1 MTENE
6 NFNQKIISA
15 AEEREQWFDN
25 VELPKLLEDYRLHFS
40 CLRNIFDNLVK
51 RSLLVPDPYK
61 NDSRITSIS
70 LPETSSFADN
80 ERSIVLGIRLSQ
92 YETMLDYVCNFMKF
106 SVSQLDNGKIKKM
119 LELNNT
125 FSWANLSV
133 NSTRPN
139 TRALAIAMNELK
151 SGVQPIVQSLLKDSV
166 AKTQTAMAEID
177 SGLKNLA
184 DFQRE
189 RYKIEIRKKVF
200 ANPSF
205 DKEKAFASSG
215 ALLGEIKRLFSSCFP
230 GKSFNNELVSE
241 LVAEET
247 SPEKEKLQNSLYERL
262 KVKEAQEEKKSTID
276 THAIIMDALRIL
288 ASTGEQFN
296 AIAEKVNLNHE
307 ILQSE
312 KKTLKDAILRF
323 LRNIFGLEEP
333 PVSYDILITDKRTDT
348 KKKETIKYNEFY
360 ATLQKK
366 TRVYASF
373 SSPNSPGYKKADNQN
388 DSAIL
393 EYLNKQMVE
402 NNHIFAQ
409 LYGLDEFF
417 KNTSKTVDRSR
428 IKGLSMEL
436 MTIKNIVV
444 KFNQKRAEYLSY
456 VEEQEQMKKLGIS

>member
-51 RSLLVPDPYK
+51 RSLVVPDPYK
-61 NDSRITSIS
+61 NDSRITAIS

-166 AKTQTAMAEID
+166 SKTQTAMAEID

-215 ALLGEIKRLFSSCFP
+215 ALLGEIKRLFPSCFP

-262 KVKEAQEEKKSTID
+262 KVK
-276 THAIIMDALRIL
+276 
-288 ASTGEQFN
+288 
-296 AIAEKVNLNHE
+296 
-307 ILQSE
+307 
-312 KKTLKDAILRF
+312 
-323 LRNIFGLEEP
+323 
-333 PVSYDILITDKRTDT
+333 
-348 KKKETIKYNEFY
+348 
-360 ATLQKK
+360 
-366 TRVYASF
+366 
-373 SSPNSPGYKKADNQN
+373 
-388 DSAIL
+388 
-393 EYLNKQMVE
+393 
-402 NNHIFAQ
+402 
-409 LYGLDEFF
+409 
-417 KNTSKTVDRSR
+417 
-428 IKGLSMEL
+428 
-436 MTIKNIVV
+436 
-444 KFNQKRAEYLSY
+444 
-456 VEEQEQMKKLGIS
+456 